1 MIKFSPANVK
11 IKVLATVAAVAAF
24 LVGRRNR
31 IYSFDLQSG
40 VSCPFAKL
48 CRSKVKKL
56 ADGRRKIVDGP
67 YTEFRC
73 FSASQEA
80 TFTNVLKLRE
90 ANFNFMKSLKSAG
103 EMFRVLMQA
112 LPTNAGVIRIHV
124 AGDFFNQDYFD
135 AWLAVACA
143 NRDVLFY
150 AYTKSLPYWLRRR
163 DMIPSNFI
171 LTASYG
177 GEHDAMIAEYGFRS
191 AKVVFSEQ
199 EAAELGLEI
208 DHDDSHAA
216 NPDIRNQ
223 DFALLIHGIQPAGSE
238 AAAAIKQLKADG
250 VQFAY
255 SR

>member
-11 IKVLATVAAVAAF
+11 IKALAAVAAVAAF
-24 LVGRRNR
+24 LVGKRRV
-31 IYSFDLQSG
+31 YSFDLLSG
-40 VSCPFAKL
+40 WSCPFAKL

-56 ADGRRKIVDGP
+56 TDGRRKIVDGP
-67 YTEFRC
+67 HTKFRC

-90 ANFNFMKSLKSAG
+90 ANYNFMKSLKSAG

-112 LPTNAGVIRIHV
+112 LPKNAGVVRIHV
-124 AGDFFNQDYFD
+124 AGDFFNQLYFD

-143 NRDVLFY
+143 NRNVLFY
-150 AYTKSLPYWLRRR
+150 AYTKSLPYWLARR

-177 GEHDAMIAEYGFRS
+177 GEHDDMIAEYGFRS

-199 EAAELGLEI
+199 QAADLGLEI

-223 DFALLIHGIQPAGSE
+223 DFALLIHGIQPAGSD
-238 AAAAIKQLKADG
+238 AAAAIRQLKADN